1 MKRII
6 RKAPALA
13 KASSWFYGLPA
24 RDQLSL
30 KCLSVAMLAF
40 LLYIVIWVPVQ
51 DSLKAAK
58 LEVRQNYNDLVWMME
73 NESKARSLA
82 KTSDTRPTAKISG
95 QSLLST
101 ISTSAQNFGIELQ
114 RFEPRG
120 DNKVNIW
127 LDKVSFN
134 QLMLW
139 LSDLNVKFG
148 VSAEQVNIDKS
159 DRPGE
164 VTARLSLTI

>member
-1 MKRII
+1 MKQLTRSI
-6 RKAPALA
+6 PALVKVSA
-13 KASSWFYGLPA
+13 WFYGLPA

-30 KCLSVAMLAF
+30 KWLSVAVLAF
-40 LLYIVIWVPVQ
+40 LLYMMAWVPVQ

-58 LEVRQNYNDLVWMME
+58 LSAQQSYNDLVWMME
-73 NESKARSLA
+73 NEGRARALSRNSAARPKAQV
-82 KTSDTRPTAKISG
+82 SG

-101 ISTSAQNFGIELQ
+101 ISTSAQKFGIELQ

-120 DNKVNIW
+120 DSKVNIW

-139 LSDLNVKFG
+139 VSDLNAKYDIN
-148 VSAEQVNIDKS
+148 AEQVNIDKS
-159 DRPGE
+159 DQPGE